1 MSSDPLCHH
10 SCHLLAGEVR
20 AGPTCRQLCHPIRCV
35 IIRVI
40 CWQVKYAVMDLGLF
54 PTPKELEAMHTSLLA
69 TRSPEDRERLRECC
83 DVDEVRV
90 CRT

>member
-1 MSSDPLCHH
+1 
-10 SCHLLAGEVR
+10 
-20 AGPTCRQLCHPIRCV
+20 
-35 IIRVI
+35 
-40 CWQVKYAVMDLGLF
+40 MDLGLF

-90 CRT
+90 